1 MLSLIALAGTARP
14 KHKSVKKITAFFQP
28 VTKEPESKAAE
39 CALGSD
45 SVDSGSAGLVLENR
59 KRKFEAS
66 TEDPNKPTRAVTASP
81 VVTEP
86 VRVRSDKEITH
97 AVTEPVRV
105 RSEKEMTPA
114 VTEPVRVRS
123 DKEITPAITEP
134 VRVDSEAVRVR
145 NEKEISPAVTE
156 PVRVRN
162 EKTVSPVVVEPV
174 RNEKQF
180 ISHAN
185 VRTTDAGGTV
195 RKSFKTCTLGG
206 RIIIVQ
212 RSPKVD
218 RARPPEWVEIGKHA
232 QIFGIPSA
240 IKNYQALL
248 KDYSPGARRAAVKR
262 WEKDSQSQENVERFN
277 LGQRQRESVLGKDFE
292 DALMRQVLTRNEAG
306 LPVDSIILMDLIG
319 TELKKRD
326 MTELTQEN
334 GGKYTFG
341 HSWCS
346 RFLKRHGLATR
357 ATTTKMRKLPAEAV
371 HRDSEAHDHVC

>member
-97 AVTEPVRV
+97 AV
-105 RSEKEMTPA
+105 
-114 VTEPVRVRS
+114 
-123 DKEITPAITEP
+123 TEP